1 MQGRELKYPEEK
13 CKKQQQTREPFL
25 EFVRLLRGKKNK
37 NQTVEDT
44 TMKKWMGLNKS
55 APDETK
61 IETRAPLVLPPD
73 FDELPE

>member
-1 MQGRELKYPEEK
+1 
-13 CKKQQQTREPFL
+13 
-25 EFVRLLRGKKNK
+25 
-37 NQTVEDT
+37 
-44 TMKKWMGLNKS
+44 MKKTILVLLAATFILSGCSTLKKWLGLNKS

>member
-1 MQGRELKYPEEK
+1 M
-13 CKKQQQTREPFL
+13 KKTIL
-25 EFVRLLRGKKNK
+25 TLIALCFVVSGC
-37 NQTVEDT
+37 T

-55 APDETK
+55 TPDETK